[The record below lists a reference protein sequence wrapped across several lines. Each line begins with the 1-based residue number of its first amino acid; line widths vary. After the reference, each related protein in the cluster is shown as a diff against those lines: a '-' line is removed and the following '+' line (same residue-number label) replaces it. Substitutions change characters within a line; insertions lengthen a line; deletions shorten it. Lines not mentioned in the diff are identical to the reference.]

1 MKMLEASEF
10 ATANPKAVKEILI
23 SVCNILFGMAKDS
36 ISTDLVNISFKAISD
51 KFVCITIQDVKNAYQ
66 DAEIDKKQ
74 YVSLTRDELIL
85 PIKLYWA
92 KKMKLLAKIKD
103 VEIEFER
110 EKESERE
117 KELFE
122 IESMRIFNKSIEC
135 GEWMGTALNAYSVLS
150 QQKTKG
156 TNEVAGKFSDQQKKE
171 IYEKC
176 VRENES
182 AKHVDIEK
190 CDKTQV
196 IYWLEMLQNP
206 KWIFA
211 NELMKMYFNIEHSV
225 AG

>member
-1 MKMLEASEF
+1 MLETSEF

-36 ISTDLVNISFKAISD
+36 ISSDLVNISFKAISD
-51 KFVCITIQDVKNAYQ
+51 KFVGITIQDVKNAYQ
-66 DAEIDKKQ
+66 DVEIDKKQ

-85 PIKLYWA
+85 PIKTYWA

-103 VEIEFER
+103 IELES
-110 EKESERE
+110 EKEKYSEAE
-117 KELFE
+117 KERFE
-122 IESMRIFNKSIEC
+122 FESMRIFSESLEQKKWI
-135 GEWMGTALNAYSVLS
+135 GTPVNAYSVLS
-150 QQKTKG
+150 QQKAKG

-190 CDKTQV
+190 CDKIQV

-211 NELMKMYFNIEHSV
+211 NELMKMYFDIEHSV